1 MTEKKRTRKPAAVDK
16 DKRDLSF
23 VMNRD
28 IALGLAQPR
37 KLPREEPKQQ

>member
-1 MTEKKRTRKPAAVDK
+1 MTDKKRTGKPAAAE
-16 DKRDLSF
+16 DKRDLNF